1 MRYFKLLEGSAVHY
15 EGSVLVKPGEV
26 VSSETDLSRFKNKFV
41 EVDEPV
47 KKLKLSRKPAPVE
60 EEEVDE
66 PDETVAE
73 VEETEVEE
81 EADDEETGDEEVAEV
96 KKSKKKSKKSKHK

>member
-15 EGSVLVKPGEV
+15 EGTTLVKPGEV
-26 VSSETDLSRFKNKFV
+26 VSSETDLSRFKNKFI

-66 PDETVAE
+66 PDEAVAE
-73 VEETEVEE
+73 AEETEVEE
-81 EADDEETGDEEVAEV
+81 EADDEEADEEVAEV